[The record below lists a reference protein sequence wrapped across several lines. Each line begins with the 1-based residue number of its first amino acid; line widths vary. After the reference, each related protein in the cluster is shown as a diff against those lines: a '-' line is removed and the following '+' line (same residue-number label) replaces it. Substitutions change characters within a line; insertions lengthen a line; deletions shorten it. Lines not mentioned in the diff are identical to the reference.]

1 MELEDRKKEAATIF
15 FQVFFQVHSPFVS
28 LCEFFCET
36 TQLSTHAAAVV
47 VLVVVVVVVVLY

>member
-36 TQLSTHAAAVV
+36 TQLSTHAAVV
-47 VLVVVVVVVVLY
+47 VLVVVVVVLY